1 MIILLSG
8 ARSLAEFLEAVESV
22 EVERPESCS
31 RCGASKCFWRHGRY
45 QRTVIEGSLERKISV
60 TRLVC
65 KGCGLTAS
73 LLHPFMVPYRQFS
86 AATICQA
93 VEEYADGTAGSYLEA
108 ADRVGSAEADTQKPS
123 SSQVFRWTDLLA
135 WRARQLL
142 TQTQKEIVLRGQEE
156 SLPEGV
162 EGSPNGLKARS
173 DSKRYGLD
181 MLAELLRLGAVLV
194 GDSGNLLLRLYHF
207 FLFKA
212 ESKQA
217 ILTGRA
223 QRLPT
228 PHKVQCVIF

>member
-8 ARSLAEFLEAVESV
+8 AKSLAEFLEAKESV
-22 EVERPESCS
+22 AEKRPESCP
-31 RCGASKCFWRHGRY
+31 RCGASSCFWRHGRY
-45 QRTVIEGSLERKISV
+45 LRTVIEGNLERKISV

-65 KGCGLTAS
+65 KDCGLTAS

-86 AATICQA
+86 ASVIGQA

-108 ADRVGSAEADTQKPS
+108 ADSVGSSVAETQKPS

-135 WRARQLL
+135 LRAKQLL
-142 TQTQKEIVLRGQEE
+142 TQTQKEIVLRGQVE
-156 SLPEGV
+156 SLPDGV

-173 DSKRYGLD
+173 DSKRCRLD

-212 ESKQA
+212 ESIQT

-223 QRLPT
+223 RRLPT
-228 PHKVQCVIF
+228 PHKLQCVIF

>member
-8 ARSLAEFLEAVESV
+8 AGSLAEYVEAEEAESV
-22 EVERPESCS
+22 KRPESCPK
-31 RCGASKCFWRHGRY
+31 CGKSACFWRHGSY
-45 QRTVIEGSLERKISV
+45 VRTVIEGNLERKISV
-60 TRLVC
+60 ARLVC

-86 AATICQA
+86 TAAICQA

-108 ADRVGSAEADTQKPS
+108 ADSVGSSEADTQKPS

-142 TQTQKEIVLRGQEE
+142 TQTQKEIVLRGQVE
-156 SLPEGV
+156 SLPDGV
-162 EGSPNGLKARS
+162 EGSPNGSKARS
-173 DSKRYGLD
+173 DSKRHGLD

-194 GDSGNLLLRLYHF
+194 GDSGNLLLRLYHY

-212 ESKQA
+212 ESIQA
-217 ILTGRA
+217 ILAGRA
-223 QRLPT
+223 RRLPT